1 MGIRNR
7 YSLPGHPQ
15 ANGQT
20 KFTNQI
26 EGVKGAWPDE
36 LPRVLW
42 AYKTTM
48 RTLIGETPFKME
60 FWTEAVVL
68 VEIGMSSIRRAWY
81 DDKSNDEGL
90 KLALDC
96 LPVVRDD
103 ASQRMAL
110 YQERMMRYYN
120 QRVKLKRFNPRDMV
134 LRKISQA
141 TKDLNEGKL
150 GPNWEGPYKVIRYS
164 RRGSYYLEDTK
175 GKPLS
180 RPWNAEHL
188 KKYY

>member
-1 MGIRNR
+1 
-7 YSLPGHPQ
+7 
-15 ANGQT
+15 
-20 KFTNQI
+20 
-26 EGVKGAWPDE
+26 
-36 LPRVLW
+36 
-42 AYKTTM
+42 
-48 RTLIGETPFKME
+48 
-60 FWTEAVVL
+60 
-68 VEIGMSSIRRAWY
+68 
-81 DDKSNDEGL
+81 
-90 KLALDC
+90 
-96 LPVVRDD
+96 
-103 ASQRMAL
+103 MAL